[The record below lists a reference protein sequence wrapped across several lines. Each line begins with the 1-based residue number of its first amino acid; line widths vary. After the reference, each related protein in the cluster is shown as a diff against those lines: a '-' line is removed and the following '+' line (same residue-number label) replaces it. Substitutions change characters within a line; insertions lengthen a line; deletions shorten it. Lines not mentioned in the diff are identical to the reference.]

1 MSGQE
6 RHLQCSTCGEIRPE
20 TEARNIPIFRPATE
34 SYVDGYHCDAHARDA
49 LTEVRRHIAALD
61 LDNDERDETMPLMM
75 LLALLRARG
84 LQIESLAPGEA
95 GGEGMERIRQQV
107 LALLGR
113 VERGFRLPIVEPAA
127 LCSACFRALPASQ
140 IRVIPWHNE
149 TLDNFVTTFRCGDC
163 VATALAE
170 TRARLEAGGDREV
183 VQLAEFFGRHAVL
196 IHEHRRGD
204 PPAAVRPLL
213 AHLLGRLERGELTLA
228 IGETV
233 PLKEVLSKATPPP
246 EAPPPPAPPPTAE
259 PPSEPAPSLW
269 RRIQQAFGR
278 KPN

>member
-1 MSGQE
+1 MSGPE
-6 RHLQCSTCGEIRPE
+6 RHLQCSICGEIHPD
-20 TEARNIPIFRPATE
+20 TEARNVPTFQPATE
-34 SYVDGYHCDAHARDA
+34 SYVDGYYCDAHARDA
-49 LTEVRRHIAALD
+49 LAEARRHIAALD
-61 LDNDERDETMPLMM
+61 LDSDERDDTMPLMM

-84 LQIESLAPGEA
+84 LGIELLAPNEA

-107 LALLGR
+107 LALLAR
-113 VERGFRLPIVEPAA
+113 IERGLPLPIVEPAA

-149 TLDNFVTTFRCGDC
+149 TVDNFVTTFRCGAC

-170 TRARLEAGGDREV
+170 TRARLDAGNDRDV
-183 VQLAEFFGRHAVL
+183 VQLAEFFGRHAVTIL
-196 IHEHRRGD
+196 EHRRGD

-233 PLKEVLSKATPPP
+233 PLKDVVSKAPPQA
-246 EAPPPPAPPPTAE
+246 APPQAAE
-259 PPSEPAPSLW
+259 PRSEPAPSLW
-269 RRIQQAFGR
+269 GRIQRAFGR
-278 KPN
+278 KPD

>member
-1 MSGQE
+1 
-6 RHLQCSTCGEIRPE
+6 
-20 TEARNIPIFRPATE
+20 
-34 SYVDGYHCDAHARDA
+34 
-49 LTEVRRHIAALD
+49 
-61 LDNDERDETMPLMM
+61 
-75 LLALLRARG
+75 
-84 LQIESLAPGEA
+84 
-95 GGEGMERIRQQV
+95 V

-113 VERGFRLPIVEPAA
+113 IERGFQLPIVEPAA

-149 TLDNFVTTFRCGDC
+149 SMGDFVTTFRCGDC

-183 VQLAEFFGRHAVL
+183 VQLAEFFGRHAVM

-204 PPAAVRPLL
+204 PPAAVRPLVGYV
-213 AHLLGRLERGELTLA
+213 LGQLERGELTLS

-233 PLKEVLSKATPPP
+233 PLKDILAKETPRP
-246 EAPPPPAPPPTAE
+246 EAAPPPAPPPQVAE
-259 PPSEPAPSLW
+259 PPTEPAPSLW
-269 RRIQQAFGR
+269 RRIQRAFGGR